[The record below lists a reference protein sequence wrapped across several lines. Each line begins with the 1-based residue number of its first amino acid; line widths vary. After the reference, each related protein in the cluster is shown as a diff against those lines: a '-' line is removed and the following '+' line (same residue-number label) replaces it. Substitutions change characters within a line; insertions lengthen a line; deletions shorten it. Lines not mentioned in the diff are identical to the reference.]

1 MLYGERTSITDL
13 HKHLLHKDHI
23 DMWIAECK
31 RLGIHIT
38 AKKAVEVITAHQ
50 GVTPNHQALLRLQ
63 FTSEHFIDALAEFI
77 VATDQV
83 LFIFIFIFIFTNH
96 IYLQPISIVD
106 SKEFRSLLLLLKKD
120 LEEKD
125 IPRHTTMTKWI
136 LKLHQQQVE
145 HLSNQMLVSIV
156 TLLIILS

>member
-1 MLYGERTSITDL
+1 VLYGERTSITDL

-125 IPRHTTMTKWI
+125 IPHCTTMTKRI